1 MTRETLLLL
10 RDALARAW
18 APTLTEAVARE
29 RASNAI
35 QPLAYGV
42 PERGLA
48 AHLRTTLE
56 AARRPEYGGAV
67 ISDAQ
72 IEALTLAGCAALAEA
87 LVAALGS
94 SSADLLEAILSVPG
108 MR

>member
-72 IEALTLAGCAALAEA
+72 IDALTLAGCAAIAET
-87 LVAALGS
+87 LLSRAAADGD
-94 SSADLLEAILSVPG
+94 DLLTAVLSVPG